1 VAYRNNI
8 YVFDISSC
16 TSVCSTLVRNL
27 VYLEKVTYVTA
38 LIWTY
43 IPYIIHQRYY
53 HTPNSYFELD
63 TNPTKLPKTFDT
75 STAVSIMEC
84 CVKCDMV
91 DQCVSVAYNDN
102 SRQCL
107 LSRTTNVTHGTIQTI
122 EPAGFQVFKQ
132 RFVLGLTMLLFYI
145 VVLVVYHFYHE

>member
-1 VAYRNNI
+1 MKTFLSVIALQ
-8 YVFDISSC
+8 YVFDILSFC
-16 TSVCSTLVRNL
+16 D
-27 VYLEKVTYVTA
+27 A
-38 LIWTY
+38 
-43 IPYIIHQRYY
+43 
-53 HTPNSYFELD
+53 NSYFELD

-91 DQCVSVAYNDN
+91 YQCVSVAYNDN

-107 LSRTTNVTHGTIQTI
+107 LSRTTNVTQGTIQTI

-132 RFVLGLTMLLFYI
+132 RFVLG
-145 VVLVVYHFYHE
+145 

>member
-1 VAYRNNI
+1 MKTFLSVIALQ
-8 YVFDISSC
+8 YVFDILSLC
-16 TSVCSTLVRNL
+16 D
-27 VYLEKVTYVTA
+27 A
-38 LIWTY
+38 
-43 IPYIIHQRYY
+43 
-53 HTPNSYFELD
+53 NSYFELD

-107 LSRTTNVTHGTIQTI
+107 LSRTTNVTQGTIQTI

-132 RFVLGLTMLLFYI
+132 RFVLGLTRLLFYI